1 MSNNQLSKGKS
12 DKFHFLLEDKSSKV
26 EPNQP
31 ITMNKYTQHNLDLN
45 DLDLDLD
52 NLIVQDDSIDQKSKI
67 LPRGSKVNT
76 GFISDDAKKN
86 SDSELSKN
94 NPSNAKN
101 LSNNASFSG
110 RKNSQNHSKIKDIKK
125 SPLFTL
131 QRIGRRLALSAVIFG
146 VFGVLFVSAAFAWG
160 INQYN
165 NAPNI
170 SEQNLF
176 NLKESSIV
184 YARDGKTKIYEFV
197 EYGRREYV
205 KLEKIPEVMQL
216 ATLGLEDENYYYNN
230 DAIPWK
236 NLVGAVVECAK
247 SRGGEC
253 RGGSGLIQQL
263 VKNVTENKQ
272 GSIDRKINELFTSIK
287 LYNEGVK
294 KDGNKLNRGDLLELY
309 LNWVSFGRADG
320 VQQASKAFF
329 GHAIDARENPEDPN
343 SKLLLTPAKAC
354 YLAALVQLP
363 GDFSKS
369 VGKED
374 TPEWKNFNVRK
385 DACLYKLAGDG
396 KNFSLR
402 GEGKQIL
409 LDNATFEGAKNEKVA
424 FIESKVEDPYPHFR
438 GYVTDELKKFLLAIN
453 LNIDDIQTRGLKV
466 ITTIDPEIQKNAEE
480 VIQGSRDKILASG
493 ANNAAGIVLDGP
505 TGEIRAMVGSL
516 DYNDKD
522 IDGQVNILTSPQQPG
537 SSIKP
542 YVYASAFDK
551 GFNPGTVLMDTKTN
565 FGSAAAP
572 YFPNNYARDFKGAMS
587 IHYAFSN
594 SRNIPAIKAGFLGSS
609 AGNADDGQAVGD
621 FFNFAENIGLRFPC
635 DSSSDGKEACDS
647 KPETGKEAAYRER
660 CRVASF
666 IGGCEIKPITHA
678 TGINTLL
685 QEGNLRTASPF
696 VSIIDKYGQELYTP
710 DNRQKIY
717 PQQDKKVKPEIAKQI
732 EYVMADQVRPEFGQ
746 YQKYFTIP
754 GWNLAA
760 KTGTTDNNTDT
771 FMVGGSPLYTTVI
784 WAGRTDNKPMN
795 SDTAASNLAAPLW
808 QDIQLF
814 LHKDKEVKDFNKDGL
829 EKVTLDRYT
838 GFFANYG
845 NTEWLSKD
853 QIALLKE
860 AGLKFSKPDYN
871 PYNTNIFTT
880 RSAIMEKKQKIN
892 KLDNK
897 IAVVGKT
904 LDSNIE
910 EKSCYYFLSEF
921 PDLPNWRESVEVW
934 GRTSGLAV
942 CNDKLEESTDD
953 QVSKI
958 QKGPSITTSQL
969 LKNSSPLP
977 NEVVVNYLTGG
988 GRKIVKASVKV
999 NGNVMYNFDEKNNSK
1014 ENLSY
1019 TLKASEIK
1027 KFGDKVSLSF
1037 EAEDDKGQKSGDY
1050 YSDINLNNQKINLQ
1064 VNGDNDLSVSK
1075 GFNIKIQ
1082 SDNSINSELKATI
1095 TTGDKV
1101 ANCVFNGSGNQY
1113 QCAIPAGGLNVGNA
1127 QVVLNG
1133 NQNFNQNNF
1142 TLNLTP

>member
-1 MSNNQLSKGKS
+1 MSKNQLSKGKT
-12 DKFHFLLEDKSSKV
+12 DKFNFLLEDNSNKTDKNQLSSIDKYSQ
-26 EPNQP
+26 NSQ
-31 ITMNKYTQHNLDLN
+31 NKFNLEDI
-45 DLDLDLD
+45 DLDLD
-52 NLIVQDDSIDQKSKI
+52 NLVVQDDSISQKNKV
-67 LPRGSKVNT
+67 LPRGSKINT
-76 GFISDDAKKN
+76 GSGGV
-86 SDSELSKN
+86 DSIEIEGEVGGKQKTSV
-94 NPSNAKN
+94 
-101 LSNNASFSG
+101 FMG
-110 RKNSQNHSKIKDIKK
+110 RKNGQNHSKIKDIKK

-146 VFGVLFVSAAFAWG
+146 IFGILFASAAFAWG

-176 NLKESSIV
+176 NLKESSVV

-216 ATLGLEDENYYYNN
+216 AILGLEDENYYYNN

-236 NLVGAVVECAK
+236 NLLGAVVECAK
-247 SRGGEC
+247 SGGGEC

-272 GSIDRKINELFTSIK
+272 GSIDRKIKELFTSIK

-309 LNWVSFGRADG
+309 ANWVSFGRADG
-320 VQQASKAFF
+320 VQQASKSFF
-329 GHAIDARENPEDPN
+329 GHAVDARENPEDPN

-363 GDFSKS
+363 GDFSQS
-369 VGKED
+369 VGKENSV
-374 TPEWKNFNVRK
+374 EWKNFNIRK

-396 KNFSLR
+396 RAFSLR

-409 LDNATFEGAKNEKVA
+409 LDNATFEEAKNEKVV
-424 FIESKVEDPYPHFR
+424 FVESKVEDPYPHFR

-453 LNIDDIQTRGLKV
+453 LNIDDIQTRGLKI
-466 ITTIDPEIQKNAEE
+466 ITTIDPVIQKNAEE
-480 VIQGSRDKILASG
+480 VIQGSKDKLLASG
-493 ANNAAGIVLDGP
+493 GDNAAGVVLDGP
-505 TGEIRAMVGSL
+505 TGEIRAMVGSV
-516 DYNDKD
+516 DYNDKE

-551 GFNPGTVLMDTKTN
+551 GFNPGTVILDTKTN
-565 FGSAAAP
+565 FGTAGVP
-572 YFPNNYARDFKGAMS
+572 YFPNNYAKDFRGAMS
-587 IHYAFSN
+587 IHYALSN
-594 SRNIPAIKAGFLGSS
+594 SRNIPAVKAGFLGSS
-609 AGNADDGQAVGD
+609 AGNADDNEALNS
-621 FFNFAENIGLRFPC
+621 FFGFTENIGLRFPC
-635 DSSSDGKEACDS
+635 DPSGDGKDACDS
-647 KPETGKEAAYRER
+647 SPEFGKEAAYRKR
-660 CRVASF
+660 CGVASF

-717 PQQDKKVKPEIAKQI
+717 PQEDKKIKPEIARQI
-732 EYVMADQVRPEFGQ
+732 EYVMADQARPEFGQ

-784 WAGRTDNKPMN
+784 WAGRTDNKPMYT
-795 SDTAASNLAAPLW
+795 DTVASNLAAPIW
-808 QDIQLF
+808 QEIQVS
-814 LHKDKEVKDFNKDGL
+814 LHKDKEVKDFKKDGL
-829 EKVTLDRYT
+829 ERVILDRYT

-845 NTEWLSKD
+845 NIEWLSAD

-871 PYNTNIFTT
+871 PYNTNIFST
-880 RSAIMEKKQKIN
+880 RSAIIEKKIKIN
-892 KLDNK
+892 KTDGK
-897 IAVVGKT
+897 IAVIGKT
-904 LDSNIE
+904 LESNIE
-910 EKSCYYFLSEF
+910 DKTCYFFLGEF
-921 PDLPNWRESVEVW
+921 PDLSNWRESVEVW
-934 GRTSGLAV
+934 GRTSSGLAV
-942 CNDKLEESTDD
+942 CDSKLEESKED

-958 QKGPSITTSQL
+958 QKGPAITLSQA
-969 LKNSSPLP
+969 LKNSAPFP
-977 NEVVVNYLTGG
+977 NEVSVNFLTGG
-988 GRKIVKASVKV
+988 GRKLIKATIKINGNAIYSFEDKNNNKDNLDYVVKAS
-999 NGNVMYNFDEKNNSK
+999 D
-1014 ENLSY
+1014 
-1019 TLKASEIK
+1019 IK
-1027 KFGDKVSLSF
+1027 KFGDKVSVSI
-1037 EAEDDKGQKSGDY
+1037 EAEDDKNQKTSEY
-1050 YSDINLNNQKINLQ
+1050 YSDLNLNNQKINLQ
-1064 VNGDNDLSVSK
+1064 VSGDNNLSVSK

-1082 SDNSINSELKATI
+1082 SDLAINSELKATV
-1095 TTGDKV
+1095 TTGDKS

-1113 QCAIPAGGLNVGNA
+1113 QCFIQAGGLNPGSA
-1127 QVVLNG
+1127 QIVLNG
-1133 NQNFNQNNF
+1133 NQNFNQNSF